1 MKCISAEQ
9 FCYIECDFLYDRN
22 RTRKGEKTMVE
33 YKMLVEQAKMKNKDS
48 FAKLYELVYQDMYRF
63 ALYTLKNPQ
72 DAEDVVSDTV
82 IDAYE
87 TIRKLR
93 DANAFKG
100 WIFKILSNK
109 CRRKMKDYVNK
120 TTELPEDLTH
130 NGDFTEDVATRE
142 AFMRLDDGERLIIS
156 MSIFA
161 GYSSREI
168 GAILKKS
175 DNTVRSDK
183 SRALKKMEVML
194 NR

>member
-1 MKCISAEQ
+1 MA
-9 FCYIECDFLYDRN
+9 
-22 RTRKGEKTMVE
+22 T
-33 YKMLVEQAKMKNKDS
+33 YKELVEQAKGKDKGA
-48 FAKLYELVYQDMYRF
+48 FAQLYELVYQDMYRF

-82 IDAYE
+82 IDAYQS
-87 TIRKLR
+87 IRKLR
-93 DANAFKG
+93 DADAFKG

-120 TTELPEDLTH
+120 TTELPEDLSQKW
-130 NGDFTEDVATRE
+130 DFTEDVATRE
-142 AFMRLDDGERLIIS
+142 AFKRLNDEERLIIS

-183 SRALKKMEVML
+183 SRALKKMEQML
-194 NR
+194 NG

>member
-1 MKCISAEQ
+1 MDQYTA
-9 FCYIECDFLYDRN
+9 
-22 RTRKGEKTMVE
+22 
-33 YKMLVEQAKMKNKDS
+33 LVEQAKRKDKEA

-63 ALYTLKNPQ
+63 ALYTLNNPG

-82 IDAYE
+82 IDAYQS
-87 TIRKLR
+87 IRKLR
-93 DANAFKG
+93 DAEAFKG
-100 WIFKILSNK
+100 WIFRILSNK

-120 TTELPEDLTH
+120 TAELPEDLSGK
-130 NGDFTEDVATRE
+130 GDFTEDVVTRE
-142 AFMRLDDGERLIIS
+142 AFIRLSEEERLIIS

-183 SRALKKMEVML
+183 SRALKKMEQML
-194 NR
+194 NG

>member
-1 MKCISAEQ
+1 
-9 FCYIECDFLYDRN
+9 
-22 RTRKGEKTMVE
+22 MVE
-33 YKMLVEQAKMKNKDS
+33 YKVLVEQAKKKDTEA

-87 TIRKLR
+87 SIKKLR
-93 DANAFKG
+93 NADAFKG
-100 WIFKILSNK
+100 WIFRILSNK
-109 CRRKMKDYVNK
+109 CRRKIKDYVNK
-120 TTELPEDLTH
+120 TTELPEELSTK
-130 NGDFTEDVATRE
+130 GDFTEDVATRE
-142 AFMRLDDGERLIIS
+142 AFMRLDDDERLIIS
-156 MSIFA
+156 MSVFA

-183 SRALKKMEVML
+183 SRALKKMEQML
-194 NR
+194 NG

>member
-1 MKCISAEQ
+1 MAQ
-9 FCYIECDFLYDRN
+9 
-22 RTRKGEKTMVE
+22 TA
-33 YKMLVEQAKMKNKDS
+33 LVEQAKRNDKEA

-87 TIRKLR
+87 SIRKLR
-93 DANAFKG
+93 NAEAFKG
-100 WIFKILSNK
+100 WIFRILSNK
-109 CRRKMKDYVNK
+109 CRRKMKEYVNK
-120 TTELPEDLTH
+120 TTDLPEDLSGK
-130 NGDFTEDVATRE
+130 GDFTEDVATRE
-142 AFMRLDDGERLIIS
+142 AFMRLDDYERLIIS

-168 GAILKKS
+168 GKILKKS

-183 SRALKKMEVML
+183 SRALKKMEQML
-194 NR
+194 NG

>member
-1 MKCISAEQ
+1 
-9 FCYIECDFLYDRN
+9 
-22 RTRKGEKTMVE
+22 MVE
-33 YKMLVEQAKMKNKDS
+33 YKVLVEQAKKKDKEA

-87 TIRKLR
+87 SIKKLR
-93 DANAFKG
+93 NAEAFKG
-100 WIFKILSNK
+100 WIFRILSNK

-120 TTELPEDLTH
+120 TTELPEDLSLQ
-130 NGDFTEDVATRE
+130 GDFTEDVATKE
-142 AFMRLDDGERLIIS
+142 AFMRLDDYERLIIS

-168 GAILKKS
+168 GIIIKKS

-183 SRALKKMEVML
+183 SRALKKMEQML
-194 NR
+194 NG

>member
-1 MKCISAEQ
+1 
-9 FCYIECDFLYDRN
+9 
-22 RTRKGEKTMVE
+22 MVE
-33 YKMLVEQAKMKNKDS
+33 YTALVEQAKRKDKEA

-82 IDAYE
+82 VDAYE
-87 TIRKLR
+87 SIRKLR
-93 DANAFKG
+93 NADAFKG

-120 TTELPEDLTH
+120 TAELSEDISIK
-130 NGDFTEDVATRE
+130 GDFTEDVAVQE
-142 AFMRLDDGERLIIS
+142 AFMRLTNEERLIIS

-183 SRALKKMEVML
+183 SRALKKMEQML
-194 NR
+194 NG

>member
-1 MKCISAEQ
+1 
-9 FCYIECDFLYDRN
+9 
-22 RTRKGEKTMVE
+22 MVE
-33 YKMLVEQAKMKNKDS
+33 YTALVEQAKGKDKEA

-82 IDAYE
+82 VDAYE
-87 TIRKLR
+87 SIRKLR
-93 DANAFKG
+93 NADAFKG

-120 TTELPEDLTH
+120 TAELSEDISIK
-130 NGDFTEDVATRE
+130 GDFTEDVAVQE
-142 AFMRLDDGERLIIS
+142 AFMRLNNEERLIIS

-183 SRALKKMEVML
+183 SRALKKMEQML
-194 NR
+194 NG

>member
-1 MKCISAEQ
+1 
-9 FCYIECDFLYDRN
+9 
-22 RTRKGEKTMVE
+22 MVE
-33 YKMLVEQAKMKNKDS
+33 YTALVEQAKRKDKEA

-82 IDAYE
+82 VDAYE
-87 TIRKLR
+87 SIRKLR
-93 DANAFKG
+93 NADAFKG

-120 TTELPEDLTH
+120 TAELSEDISIK
-130 NGDFTEDVATRE
+130 GDFTEDVAVQE
-142 AFMRLDDGERLIIS
+142 AFMRLNNEERLIIS

-183 SRALKKMEVML
+183 SRALKKMEQML
-194 NR
+194 NG

>member
-1 MKCISAEQ
+1 MAQ
-9 FCYIECDFLYDRN
+9 
-22 RTRKGEKTMVE
+22 TA
-33 YKMLVEQAKMKNKDS
+33 LVEQAKRNDKEA

-87 TIRKLR
+87 SIRKLR
-93 DANAFKG
+93 NAEAFKG
-100 WIFKILSNK
+100 WIFRILSNK

-120 TTELPEDLTH
+120 TTDLPEDLSGK
-130 NGDFTEDVATRE
+130 GDFTEDVATRE
-142 AFMRLDDGERLIIS
+142 AFMRLDDYERLIIS

-168 GAILKKS
+168 GKILKKS

-183 SRALKKMEVML
+183 SRALKKMEQML
-194 NR
+194 NG

>member
-1 MKCISAEQ
+1 
-9 FCYIECDFLYDRN
+9 
-22 RTRKGEKTMVE
+22 MVE
-33 YKMLVEQAKMKNKDS
+33 LKALVEQAKRKDKEA

-82 IDAYE
+82 VDAYE
-87 TIRKLR
+87 SIRKLR
-93 DANAFKG
+93 NADAFKG

-120 TTELPEDLTH
+120 TAELSE
-130 NGDFTEDVATRE
+130 NISIKGDFTEDVAVQE
-142 AFMRLDDGERLIIS
+142 AFMRLSNEERLIIS

-183 SRALKKMEVML
+183 SRALKKMEQML
-194 NR
+194 NG

>member
-1 MKCISAEQ
+1 
-9 FCYIECDFLYDRN
+9 
-22 RTRKGEKTMVE
+22 MVE
-33 YKMLVEQAKMKNKDS
+33 LKALVEQAKRKDKDA

-82 IDAYE
+82 VDAYE
-87 TIRKLR
+87 SIRKLR
-93 DANAFKG
+93 NADAFKG

-120 TTELPEDLTH
+120 TVEVPEDLSH
-130 NGDFTEDVATRE
+130 QGDFTEDVATRE
-142 AFMRLDDGERLIIS
+142 AFMRLDNEERLIIS
-156 MSIFA
+156 MSVFA

-183 SRALKKMEVML
+183 SRALKKMEQML
-194 NR
+194 KR

>member
-1 MKCISAEQ
+1 
-9 FCYIECDFLYDRN
+9 
-22 RTRKGEKTMVE
+22 MVE
-33 YKMLVEQAKMKNKDS
+33 YTALVEQAKGKDKEA

-82 IDAYE
+82 VDAYE
-87 TIRKLR
+87 SIRKLR
-93 DANAFKG
+93 NADAFKG

-120 TTELPEDLTH
+120 TAELSEDISIK
-130 NGDFTEDVATRE
+130 GDFTEDVAVQE
-142 AFMRLDDGERLIIS
+142 AFMRLTNEERLIIS

-183 SRALKKMEVML
+183 SRALKKMEQML
-194 NR
+194 NG

>member
-1 MKCISAEQ
+1 
-9 FCYIECDFLYDRN
+9 
-22 RTRKGEKTMVE
+22 MVE